1 MGEVAHCYR
10 HAPSTPL
17 GMFLNIFNLLLSWGE
32 VVSVFCVPVG
42 LCAAVVL
49 GIFVPVIGVIREG
62 VVGGVGGCGVG
73 GCWLVGGECFGSAG
87 CGGVLLHCLEGLPVR
102 VGVEFFEF

>member
-1 MGEVAHCYR
+1 VC
-10 HAPSTPL
+10 SL
-17 GMFLNIFNLLLSWGE
+17 ILFFNLLLSWGV

-49 GIFVPVIGVIREG
+49 GIFVPVIGVILEG

-73 GCWLVGGECFGSAG
+73 GCWLVGGEYFGSAG
-87 CGGVLLHCLEGLPVR
+87 CGGVLLHSLVGLPVR